1 MKKINIFNK
10 KKTKNIDN
18 VTPIRPGITLAA
30 NDNSIKDNTAKAKW
44 FAVTLL
50 KGIYNILRSL
60 TFIVMLWL
68 RLPVRLLLILV
79 SFMAFFGVIICLV
92 AFSDRSMIPGFV
104 IMGVITTALA
114 WIYDVILIKLTPNI
128 M

>member
-10 KKTKNIDN
+10 KKMKNIDN

-30 NDNSIKDNTAKAKW
+30 NDGDIKNNIAKAKW
-44 FAVTLL
+44 FTVTLL
-50 KGIYNILRSL
+50 KSIYNILRSL
-60 TFIVMLWL
+60 IFIVMFWL

-79 SFMAFFGVIICLV
+79 SFMAFFGVVLCLV

-104 IMGVITTALA
+104 IMGVLTTALA
-114 WIYDVILIKLTPNI
+114 WLYDVILIKLTP
-128 M
+128 